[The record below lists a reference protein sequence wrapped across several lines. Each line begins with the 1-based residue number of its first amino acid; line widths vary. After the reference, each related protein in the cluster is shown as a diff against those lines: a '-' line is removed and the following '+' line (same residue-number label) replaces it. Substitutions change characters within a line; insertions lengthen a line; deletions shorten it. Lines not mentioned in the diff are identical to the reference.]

1 MNKLFGYIFSPLH
14 YLAFGL
20 FLVIF
25 HPIQWLSLKLGGY
38 SAHKRS
44 VDILNFF
51 LVSTYYLMGS
61 RMRFTNKVGLPVG
74 RSIIFIANHQSM
86 YDISPMIWHL
96 RAHHPK
102 FISKIE
108 LTRGIP
114 SVSFNL
120 KHGGAA
126 NIDRSDPKQSIA
138 EILKLAKRMRENNWS
153 AAIFPEGTRS
163 KDGKMKPFAAGGVI
177 TLLKKV
183 PDALVVPVAIKGS
196 WKLTRFGVFPL
207 SFGEKMSWT
216 VLQPIEPAGK
226 TPEEVINEAE
236 RAIKV
241 AIGD

>member
-1 MNKLFGYIFSPLH
+1 
-14 YLAFGL
+14 
-20 FLVIF
+20 
-25 HPIQWLSLKLGGY
+25 
-38 SAHKRS
+38 
-44 VDILNFF
+44 
-51 LVSTYYLMGS
+51 
-61 RMRFTNKVGLPVG
+61 
-74 RSIIFIANHQSM
+74 M